1 MVRMLVRAKVGLLVD
16 HPSCRAVVVTQHVCH
31 QALAAW
37 PWPGRCHTSNAAIHR
52 RTGQMAGELI
62 DGSTWRSDQTPEIRT
77 PQSG

>member
-37 PWPGRCHTSNAAIHR
+37 PW
-52 RTGQMAGELI
+52 QAGA
-62 DGSTWRSDQTPEIRT
+62 THPM
-77 PQSG
+77 PQFIVETE